1 MLVTFEHILSLI
13 CCDLLSIVCFTIFQE
28 VREHTARQKL
38 EEKIKRDST
47 IMTKISDQSSEASE
61 NQKWAEEKMRQA
73 GSFSLF

>member
-1 MLVTFEHILSLI
+1 MTKIR
-13 CCDLLSIVCFTIFQE
+13 FTIFIVQE

-61 NQKWAEEKMRQA
+61 NQKWAEEKMLQLWVP
-73 GSFSLF
+73 FY